1 MTTKRGYLD
10 FHVHVGEAIGGYA
23 LRDGFA
29 DLSRLCGKPDSEED
43 PPLCGI
49 GAFVTE
55 SAGSGL
61 KECLDRMRL
70 AAAQRFP
77 AKVFWHLTPVTDGI
91 DDVVPLLGPDT
102 DLKFYTTYKAQGLYK
117 SYGEI
122 EEWMQA
128 LSSQKTRI
136 LVHCEDDE
144 CVAEY
149 SARHPFRHPHDHCL
163 RRPEI
168 AEIVAVEKILELSLK
183 HKHPVHIVHVSSP
196 RAALLIKEAK
206 KHFQGITCETA
217 PHYLLQSEDDLKGD
231 KAHRMICTPPFRSE
245 QSRGMMGELLQDDV
259 FDILASD
266 HCAFTNA
273 DKDRH
278 KDQPEKVPCGIEGIG
293 TLFTSINAAFVR
305 SGRIKAEHLRLLTRD
320 RVMALMNILSG
331 GDYGL

>member
-1 MTTKRGYLD
+1 MPEPAYLD
-10 FHVHVGEAIGGYA
+10 FHVHVGEDIGGYT
-23 LRDGFA
+23 LRDGFSDLAKLCSKAA
-29 DLSRLCGKPDSEED
+29 DPDD
-43 PPLCGI
+43 PPLKGI
-49 GAFVTE
+49 GAFVTQAASQSLATCLQRMRE
-55 SAGSGL
+55 SA
-61 KECLDRMRL
+61 
-70 AAAQRFP
+70 QRYFP
-77 AKVFWHLTPVTDGI
+77 GQVFWHLTPVSDAI
-91 DDVVPLLGPDT
+91 DEVLPLLGSDT
-102 DLKFYTTYKAQGLYK
+102 DLKFYTTYKPQGLYK
-117 SYGEI
+117 SYREI
-122 EEWMQA
+122 AEWMEA

-273 DKDRH
+273 DKDRYR
-278 KDQPEKVPCGIEGIG
+278 DQPEKVPCGIEGIG

-331 GDYGL
+331 GEYGL